1 MARLSQIATDTEKAA
16 DGTWIEYCPAMGDDD
31 QPLELKIAR
40 LGNPAYNQ
48 RLQALIR
55 PHRRKVRAGFEGELE
70 PFVKQAVAEH
80 CLVDW
85 RGMYED
91 TGKEVKYSREMSVE
105 ILTDPRY
112 SDLYDFVMDFAGDA
126 SAYREIGIEESA
138 GNSANPIQASEV
150 NAWCAMH
157 GLTDQDLIQ
166 ELWHTT
172 RMLDRVRLEESK
184 EVQSSGS
191 T

>member
-138 GNSANPIQASEV
+138 GNSPACSPGSS
-150 NAWCAMH
+150 
-157 GLTDQDLIQ
+157 
-166 ELWHTT
+166 TT
-172 RMLDRVRLEESK
+172 AKTKKNGKS
-184 EVQSSGS
+184 
-191 T
+191 